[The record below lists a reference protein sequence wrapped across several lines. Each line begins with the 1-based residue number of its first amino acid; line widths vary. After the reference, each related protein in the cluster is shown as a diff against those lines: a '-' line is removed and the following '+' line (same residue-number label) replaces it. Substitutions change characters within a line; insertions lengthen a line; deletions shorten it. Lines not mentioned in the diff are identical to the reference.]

1 MKILVAGGAGY
12 VGSAL
17 VPKLVERGYD
27 VMVVDLLWFG
37 NNLPSGVPV
46 VCKDLM
52 EINPEELEGVDQVV
66 FLGGL
71 SNDPMAEYSPR
82 KNFVSNAAAPAYLAY
97 AAKRAGVRRFVYGG
111 SCSVYGYAVDK
122 LCDEEAPAASRDPYG
137 ISKLQGEFAAMRM
150 ISDAFSVIALRKGTI
165 CGFSP
170 RMRFDLVVNAMF
182 KTALT
187 DGVIT
192 VNNPAIWR
200 PILAVQDA
208 VSAYIR
214 AVECGLGVSGVFNIA
229 SGNYTLGEIADEV
242 LRSLERRLKI
252 EPKLAMR
259 RDPGLRNYKVNCDR
273 ARDVL
278 GFKPRHDVGAI
289 VEELCAHRD
298 RFGDFS
304 DERYSNIATFMRLDE
319 APREPVLGGAAAL
332 R

>member
-97 AAKRAGVRRFVYGG
+97 AAKRAGVRRFIYGG
-111 SCSVYGYAVDK
+111 SCSVYGRAADEP
-122 LCDEEAPAASRDPYG
+122 CDEEAPAASRDPYG
-137 ISKLQGEFAAMRM
+137 ISKLQGESAARQLQ
-150 ISDAFSVIALRKGTI
+150 SESFSVIALRKGTV

-170 RMRFDLVVNAMF
+170 RMRFDLVVNTMF
-182 KTALT
+182 KTALA
-187 DGVIT
+187 DGVVT

-208 VSAYIR
+208 VSAYLR
-214 AVECGLGVSGVFNIA
+214 AVECGSGVSGIFNVA
-229 SGNYTLGEIADEV
+229 SGNYTLGQIGNDV
-242 LRSLERRLKI
+242 LSSLKRHMRI
-252 EPKLAMR
+252 EPQLVTR
-259 RDPGLRNYKVNCDR
+259 RDPGVRNYKVNFDR
-273 ARDVL
+273 ARRAL
-278 GFKPRHDVGAI
+278 GFKPRYDVAAI
-289 VEELCAHRD
+289 VEELCAHRG
-298 RFGDFS
+298 RFGDFA
-304 DERYSNIATFMRLDE
+304 DERYSNIDTFKRLDGT
-319 APREPVLGGAAAL
+319 PREPVLAGGAAA
-332 R
+332 